1 MKKLLINSVLFL
13 LFMGF
18 LVAPNFPYLHY
29 YIVKSRVTI
38 SNADVSV
45 ENHNTLIGDIAYLS
59 AILARSG
66 DTNNEKTEETPP
78 PESNNNIN
86 QLFYL
91 IPSSIEFTEHTKLSC
106 GYSNF
111 VNYHFL
117 NVYLKIPLPPPELVS

>member
-29 YIVKSRVTI
+29 YIVKSQSTI
-38 SNADVSV
+38 SNADVNV
-45 ENHNTLIGDIAYLS
+45 ENHKTLIGDIAYLS

-66 DTNNEKTEETPP
+66 DTNNEKTEESPP

-86 QLFYL
+86 QLVYL
-91 IPSSIEFTEHTKLSC
+91 IPSSVEFTEPAKFIC

-117 NVYLKIPLPPPELVS
+117 NVCLKIPLPPPELLS